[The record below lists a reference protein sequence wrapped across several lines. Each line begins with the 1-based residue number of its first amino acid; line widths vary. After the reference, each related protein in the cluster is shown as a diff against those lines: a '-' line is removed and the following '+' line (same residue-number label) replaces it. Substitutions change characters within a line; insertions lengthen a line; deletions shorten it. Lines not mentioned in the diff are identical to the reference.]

1 MRLSFMLLSD
11 KTMNNTEIEK
21 LNEELQADFDE
32 FKPTYAA
39 EQNLYALKK
48 YVDARIALLEK
59 EMGEIESRV
68 LYKVHYP
75 SDDDSGHS

>member
-1 MRLSFMLLSD
+1 MRLSFMWLSD

-21 LNEELQADFDE
+21 LNEELQTDFDE
-32 FKPTYAA
+32 LEPTYAE

-48 YVDARIALLEK
+48 YVDARMAILEK
-59 EMGEIESRV
+59 EMGEIESRI

>member
-59 EMGEIESRV
+59 KMEEIEIRV

-75 SDDDSGHS
+75 SDYDSGHS

>member
-1 MRLSFMLLSD
+1 MRLSFMWLSD
-11 KTMNNTEIEK
+11 KTMHNTEIEK
-21 LNEELQADFDE
+21 LNEELRNRIDE
-32 FKPTYAA
+32 FKPTYAE

-48 YVDARIALLEK
+48 YIDARIALLEK
-59 EMGEIESRV
+59 EMREIEIRI